1 MTACTIVAV
10 QLAFGKMSDMTR
22 SGLISAIASKF
33 PQLSWEDVEAAAMTI
48 LDAMSQSLCRG
59 SRIEIRGFG
68 SFYLTYRPPR
78 AGRNPNTGEKVDV
91 PAKCVPHFKVG
102 KELKDRVSRQ
112 LDLTTDERKSA

>member
-1 MTACTIVAV
+1 MVI
-10 QLAFGKMSDMTR
+10 L
-22 SGLISAIASKF
+22 
-33 PQLSWEDVEAAAMTI
+33 AAM
-48 LDAMSQSLCRG
+48 AQSLCRV

-102 KELKDRVSRQ
+102 KELKERVSRQ
-112 LDLTTDERKSA
+112 LVLAIDERKSA